1 MPPATSSFAERVL
14 DSATLADIEAL
25 RLLLEGQSVIDWH
38 NLSLTEDPQI
48 DRFLRV
54 QGFDPDNVDDLNRLE
69 DLRGDAVEYCQRHL
83 GYRIPASVAEEL
95 PVHELLRLASSRGRG
110 QAYACVVLKVMHV
123 MHHLSGREL
132 SSKLPVSTDQIFR
145 LVERKVVDV
154 IEALRAAG
162 APIVEFSWSR
172 KEHDSVVTK
181 LLAKRDTIAAD
192 IYDKIR
198 FRLVTKS
205 RADIAAVLVQMQ
217 RSLLPFNYVIPGESH
232 NSLLALDELLSSVP
246 SLARLKERLG
256 GTLQTDG
263 GQNEFSGRGFRVVN
277 FVADL
282 PIRMD
287 TSTLGLAPTDDDR
300 DLGDVIFVL
309 TEFQIVDVETA
320 RTNELG
326 ENNHAEY
333 KARQHERVKQRLSGG
348 RALAEDPEG

>member
-1 MPPATSSFAERVL
+1 MTIPSPFAEQVL
-14 DSATLADIEAL
+14 GTATLADIEAM

-38 NLSLTEDPQI
+38 RLSLTEDAQI
-48 DRFLRV
+48 DRFMRIS
-54 QGFDPDNVDDLNRLE
+54 GFDPDSVDDLNRLE
-69 DLRGDAVEYCQRHL
+69 DLRADAVEYCQRHL

-95 PVHELLRLASSRGRG
+95 PVHELVRLASSRGRG

-123 MHHLSGREL
+123 MHHLAGREL

-154 IEALRAAG
+154 IDALRGAG

-205 RADIAAVLVQMQ
+205 RADIAAVMVELS
-217 RSLLPFNYVIPGESH
+217 RRLLPFNYVIPGESH
-232 NSLLALDELLSSVP
+232 NSLLALDDLLSSVP
-246 SLARLKERLG
+246 SLARLKERLAG
-256 GTLQTDG
+256 ARHSEA
-263 GQNEFSGRGFRVVN
+263 GQNEFSGKGYRAVN

-287 TSTLGLAPTDDDR
+287 AATLSLAPTDDGR
-300 DLGDVIFVL
+300 DLGDIIFVL
-309 TEFQIVDVETA
+309 TEFQIVDAETA

-326 ENNHAEY
+326 DSSHVEY
-333 KARQHERVKQRLSGG
+333 KARQHERVKQRLSSG
-348 RALAEDPEG
+348 RALDEDTE

>member
-1 MPPATSSFAERVL
+1 MPASSTFAEQVL
-14 DSATLADIEAL
+14 DSATLADLEAL

-38 NLSLTEDPQI
+38 SLSLLEDVQI

-54 QGFDPDNVDDLNRLE
+54 QGFDPDSVDDLNRLE
-69 DLRGDAVEYCQRHL
+69 DLRADAVEYCQRHL
-83 GYRIPASVAEEL
+83 GYHIPESVAEEL

-123 MHHLSGREL
+123 MHHLAGREL
-132 SSKLPVSTDQIFR
+132 SSKLPVSADQVFR

-154 IEALRAAG
+154 IEALRGAG

-198 FRLVTKS
+198 FRLVTKT
-205 RADIAAVLVQMQ
+205 RADVAAVLVEFH
-217 RSLLPFNYVIPGESH
+217 RRLLPFNYVIPGESH
-232 NSLLALDELLSSVP
+232 NSLLALGDLLSSVP
-246 SLARLKERLG
+246 SLARLKERLVG
-256 GTLQTDG
+256 AQQSET
-263 GQNEFSGRGFRVVN
+263 GQNEFSGKGYRVVN

-287 TSTLGLAPTDDDR
+287 PETVNLVPSEDGR
-300 DLGDVIFVL
+300 DLGDIIFVL
-309 TEFQIVDVETA
+309 TEFQIVDIETA

-326 ENNHAEY
+326 DRSHLAY

-348 RALAEDPEG
+348 RALAEEDDS

>member
-1 MPPATSSFAERVL
+1 MPPQNSFAEQAL
-14 DSATLADIEAL
+14 ESATLADVEAL

-38 NLSLTEDPQI
+38 SLALHEDAQI

-69 DLRGDAVEYCQRHL
+69 DLRVDAVDYCQRHL
-83 GYRIPASVAEEL
+83 GYHIPPSVAEDL
-95 PVHELLRLASSRGRG
+95 PVHELFRLASSRGRG

-123 MHHLSGREL
+123 MHHLAGREL
-132 SSKLPVSTDQIFR
+132 ASKLPVSTDQVFR

-154 IEALRAAG
+154 IEALRGAG

-198 FRLVTKS
+198 FRLVTKT
-205 RADIAAVLVQMQ
+205 RADIAAVMLELS
-217 RSLLPFNYVIPGESH
+217 RRLLPFNYVIPGESH
-232 NSLLALDELLSSVP
+232 NSLLSLDDLMSSVP
-246 SLARLKERLG
+246 SLARLKERLIG
-256 GTLQTDG
+256 AQSSDAQ
-263 GQNEFSGRGFRVVN
+263 QNEFSGKGYRVIN

-287 TSTLGLAPTDDDR
+287 PQTISLVPSEDGR
-300 DLGDVIFVL
+300 DLGDIIFVL

-320 RTNELG
+320 KTNELG
-326 ENNHAEY
+326 DSSHTAY

-348 RALAEDPEG
+348 RALAEESE